1 MEYLLL
7 ILSFLV
13 LFIISLKCLLGK
25 WGSKFNLPP
34 SPAWSLPV
42 IGHLHLLKPPL
53 HRTLHS
59 LSQSLGGAP
68 IFRLRLGNRVAFVVS
83 TFSLA
88 EECFTKNDIVLLI
101 LSFLVLFII
110 SLKCLLGKWGSK
122 FNLPP
127 SPAWSLPV
135 IGHLH
140 LLKPPLHRTL
150 HSLSQSLGGA
160 PIFRLRLGNRV
171 AFVVSTFSL
180 AEECF
185 TKNDIVMADRPKFT
199 FGRLVEYNCTTMATT
214 SYGDHW
220 RNLRRIGAIEIF
232 SSLRLDSF
240 LSIRFAKVEL
250 RSLFGNFNI
259 NNILRMIAGKRFYGD
274 GAEQDDEAKRVR
286 QLLDEAVS
294 SAGVGHASDYV
305 PILRWFTSYERGVK
319 KLAVRVDE
327 FLQGLVDEKR
337 AQKEKGNTMIDHL
350 LALQET
356 EPDYYTDVTV
366 KGLIVVMIFAGNVTL
381 TRTLEWA
388 MLNLLNHPEVLKKAR
403 NEIDTKIGLDR
414 LIDEP
419 EAKNL
424 PYLQCIISEIF
435 RLYPAAPLLAPH
447 RAMEDCIVGGYDFPR
462 GTTLIPNVWAI
473 HRDPNVW
480 EEPEKFKPER
490 FEKKGEDQKLMPFG
504 MGRRAC
510 PGSGLAQRVV
520 SLALGSLVQ
529 CFEWE
534 RVGEEYVDIS
544 EATTMRPAT
553 PLLAMCKARPIVR
566 KFSMLLFENVTP

>member
-1 MEYLLL
+1 MYKGFWVLFENFGWTKKKPTAAGGYGGGGPKYDGYVPGDASVVIGGGGGFGSGGGISGGGVRVIVVDVTVARKKLEHLMEYLLL
-7 ILSFLV
+7 ILSFLIF
-13 LFIISLKCLLGK
+13 FIFSLKHLVGRWKC
-25 WGSKFNLPP
+25 KFNLPP
-34 SPAWSLPV
+34 TPAWSLPV

-53 HRTLHS
+53 HQILHS

-83 TFSLA
+83 SLSLA
-88 EECFTKNDIVLLI
+88 EECFTKNDIAL
-101 LSFLVLFII
+101 
-110 SLKCLLGKWGSK
+110 
-122 FNLPP
+122 
-127 SPAWSLPV
+127 
-135 IGHLH
+135 
-140 LLKPPLHRTL
+140 
-150 HSLSQSLGGA
+150 
-160 PIFRLRLGNRV
+160 
-171 AFVVSTFSL
+171 
-180 AEECF
+180 
-185 TKNDIVMADRPKFT
+185 ADRPKFT

-232 SSLRLDSF
+232 SSHRLDSF
-240 LSIRFAKVEL
+240 LSIRKDEIRHLILCLSKNSLHVFAKVEL

-274 GAEQDDEAKRVR
+274 EAEQGDEAKRVR

-305 PILRWFTSYERGVK
+305 PFLRWFTSYEKGVK

-327 FLQGLVDEKR
+327 FLQGLLDDKR

-350 LALQET
+350 LSLQET

-366 KGLIVVMIFAGNVTL
+366 KGLVVVMIFAGNVTL

-388 MLNLLNHPEVLKKAR
+388 MLNLLNHPEVLKKAKT
-403 NEIDTKIGLDR
+403 EIDTKIGLDR

-419 EAKNL
+419 DAKNL
-424 PYLQCIISEIF
+424 PYLQNIISEIF

-447 RAMEDCIVGGYDFPR
+447 RATEDCIIGGYDFPR
-462 GTTLIPNVWAI
+462 GTTLIANVWAI
-473 HRDPNVW
+473 HRDPNIW

-490 FEKKGEDQKLMPFG
+490 FERKGGDQTLMPFG

-520 SLALGSLVQ
+520 NLALGSMIQ
-529 CFEWE
+529 CFDWE
-534 RVGEEYVDIS
+534 RIGEEFVDIS

-553 PLLAMCKARPIVR
+553 PLLAMCRARPLVHKI
-566 KFSMLLFENVTP
+566 LNAPFET